1 MVASERQLWCMVM
14 STALGAGGSG
24 TQSLLL
30 LLFSVW
36 RLGKVLSEKG

>member
-1 MVASERQLWCMVM
+1 MVAFERQLWCMEM
-14 STALGAGGSG
+14 STALGARRSG
-24 TQSLLL
+24 MQSLLL